1 MMHRP
6 VTEAYV
12 LLLSA
17 PEPVTLSLLFW
28 WTRQNLTQIEIFE
41 AAGVSCI
48 SFSVDKTGYEIKSLF
63 YDVFH
68 NKTPVVTA
76 VDRKSS
82 RGALTCILR
91 KLENGGFKLASL
103 KLLWNAAAVVQD
115 EEGGW

>member
-1 MMHRP
+1 MKLMATVMAGDKGGLRKQN
-6 VTEAYV
+6 EARTGMGGTILYKLV
-12 LLLSA
+12 RRSLRLPALRCMPTSA
-17 PEPVTLSLLFW
+17 
-28 WTRQNLTQIEIFE
+28 
-41 AAGVSCI
+41 
-48 SFSVDKTGYEIKSLF
+48 
-63 YDVFH
+63 
-68 NKTPVVTA
+68 PVVTA